1 MSKKRKNINYEVIKN
16 TLTIPQFLS
25 IYYGVNNLGNRR
37 MIHKNLQSLFPFI
50 KELPMDYAIKNPELF
65 LTMKAILVIDSDNK
79 YVPYL
84 VREPLQK
91 PLDNQKQLMIRLLST
106 LKQYIQSQEDSFLF
120 NVEGEIDEREQMI
133 IKLLMTLNMMQKN
146 NNDRLII
153 LENNDSIAGNVIGE
167 EYQEI
172 RGTSRELY
180 NLNHNGGII
189 IPNVNEVYTFQY
201 IVSQFKNL
209 YLACYSKN
217 FDNAIEL
224 STKKDIIVIRVKEQE
239 IYISY
244 NGVTSKALSV
254 LEVRNFLLKYYYPRQ
269 QVEEQKK
276 EDVCLDYL
284 QDYELEQLKRK
295 FLREK
300 NIGIYQKISRELR
313 KRNLK
318 KRDEGCKQYKRK
330 KRNLRYDYEEE

>member
-1 MSKKRKNINYEVIKN
+1 MHKKKKNINYEVLKN

-25 IYYGVNNLGNRR
+25 TYFGINNLGNRR

-50 KELPMDYAIKNPELF
+50 RKLTLDDTIKNPELF

-84 VREPLQK
+84 TGQTLQK
-91 PLDNQKQLMIRLLST
+91 PLDNEKQLMIRLLST
-106 LKQYIQSQEDSFLF
+106 LKQYIQRKEENFIF
-120 NVEGEIDEREQMI
+120 NIEGKIDEREKMI
-133 IKLLMTLNMMQKN
+133 MELLLAINMMKT
-146 NNDRLII
+146 NNDNSLIV
-153 LENNDSIAGNVIGE
+153 LENNDSITGNLIGE

-172 RGTSRELY
+172 RGTSREIY
-180 NLNHNGGII
+180 NLNNNGGII
-189 IPNVNEVYTFQY
+189 IHNVNEVYTFQY

-217 FDNAIEL
+217 CDNAIEL
-224 STKKDIIVIRVKEQE
+224 SIKKDIIVIQVKKQE

-244 NGVTSKALSV
+244 NGVTSKSLSV
-254 LEVRNFLLKYYYPRQ
+254 LEVRNFLLKFYYPRQ
-269 QVEEQKK
+269 QVEEQEK
-276 EDVCLDYL
+276 EDVCLNYL
-284 QDYELEQLKRK
+284 QDYELEQIKRK
-295 FLREK
+295 FLRE
-300 NIGIYQKISRELR
+300 NNVGMYQKVTRELR
-313 KRNLK
+313 KRHLK